1 LDYLNKISSLSKGE
15 NQAIKLYEAE
25 LNDAKNKGAL
35 NNFNALISYLSSYYQ
50 EELLASDLDN
60 TNGSR
65 KRQPLK
71 RDEI

>member
-1 LDYLNKISSLSKGE
+1 MDYLNKISSLSNGE
-15 NQAIKLYEAE
+15 NQAIKLYVAE

-50 EELLASDLDN
+50 EELLASDQDN